1 MKIAVKVKPGS
12 KREQVEQLDET
23 NFTVR
28 VKAKPIDGKAN
39 DAVIKVLADY
49 FDVSKSDVILL
60 KGQTSKQKIFEI
72 IE

>member
-49 FDVSKSDVILL
+49 FDVSKSGVILL